1 MTIII
6 ILLCLFVYARW
17 KHGHSV
23 KLVLTEDEARA
34 IRERWVSEALS
45 EFKAGAVVSALL
57 FAVTI
62 SAHWEWTIYAGITL
76 VAMLMFSRIVI
87 WIALGVSILAFLV
100 NSVVGQPLCN
110 TAWIAWVQIACVVA
124 IVVRLFGSLM
134 YASHSNTA
142 VIR

>member
-1 MTIII
+1 MTILI

-34 IRERWVSEALS
+34 IRERWVREALA
-45 EFKAGAVVSALL
+45 ECKAGAVVSALL
-57 FAVTI
+57 FAVTM
-62 SAHWEWTIYAGITL
+62 SARWEWSIYAGITL

-87 WIALGVSILAFLV
+87 WITIAGSILAFLIDCV
-100 NSVVGQPLCN
+100 AGQVIDPVC
-110 TAWIAWVQIACVVA
+110 IAMIQIACAVA
-124 IVVRLFGSLM
+124 VCFRLLGSLM
-134 YASHSNTA
+134 YANHKNTA